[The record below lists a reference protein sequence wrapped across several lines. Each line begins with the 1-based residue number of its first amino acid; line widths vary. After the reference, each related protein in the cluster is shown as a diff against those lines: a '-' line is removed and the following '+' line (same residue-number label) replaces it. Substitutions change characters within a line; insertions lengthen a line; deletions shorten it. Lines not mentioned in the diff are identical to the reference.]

1 MDTAQQYMS
10 KTASELYAAVPVY
23 CDPTAGCYLSVS
35 HKLDD
40 PLLSGCSCIE
50 NDRLCLPHQNC
61 RCEGQVLYHE
71 TAVCEFKLCAPCKKD
86 PSRCIVR
93 PACECRRNAGLEHLP
108 VCTEACHGGRGRR
121 CDHMVRLL
129 YNSHLVVMT
138 DQTRSTKS
146 HRGRMAYLLFNMKT
160 WVMVRLLCPTS
171 FFIDSH
177 LDLGVRAK
185 KAIKSGLSIGT
196 YAGELKM
203 GLEQQERAKCV
214 LSAAQTSMSL
224 T

>member
-1 MDTAQQYMS
+1 
-10 KTASELYAAVPVY
+10 
-23 CDPTAGCYLSVS
+23 
-35 HKLDD
+35 
-40 PLLSGCSCIE
+40 
-50 NDRLCLPHQNC
+50 
-61 RCEGQVLYHE
+61 
-71 TAVCEFKLCAPCKKD
+71 
-86 PSRCIVR
+86 
-93 PACECRRNAGLEHLP
+93 
-108 VCTEACHGGRGRR
+108 
-121 CDHMVRLL
+121 
-129 YNSHLVVMT
+129 
-138 DQTRSTKS
+138 
-146 HRGRMAYLLFNMKT
+146 MAYLLFNMKT